1 MEKGMERREIGRKG
15 GRQTTEKNT
24 WEKGNTNNGSRGWV
38 IWAVFIFC
46 LLKILLNF
54 FFMCTAVM
62 SALCIFVPHEGSD
75 SRSLKMFCISQN

>member
-46 LLKILLNF
+46 LLKILLIF
-54 FFMCTAVM
+54 FLCVLLLCLHCVFLYHMKAVI
-62 SALCIFVPHEGSD
+62 AEA
-75 SRSLKMFCISQN
+75 